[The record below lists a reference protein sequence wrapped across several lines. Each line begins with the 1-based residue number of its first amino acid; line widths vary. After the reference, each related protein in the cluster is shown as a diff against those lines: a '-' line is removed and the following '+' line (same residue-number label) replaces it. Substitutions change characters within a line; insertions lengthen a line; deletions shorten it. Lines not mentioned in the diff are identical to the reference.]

1 MCRCIY
7 VPWTELVKNNDA
19 LCSACVICVSYY
31 CLKRPYIFGCIL
43 WKRIIIVDSIPSFV
57 GSISYWASIP
67 SVFIR
72 TISPKVLIIAIQSIC
87 VTNTCHEH
95 DCYWQLDD
103 QGIYPWD
110 NGSSVNA
117 STYSRPGSQLLGLV
131 LWIYPTSSS
140 SLPMYVDS
148 HLWNQSERKWPP
160 SLDHFPNHQWQH
172 ECLVWSVS
180 NSASSSGVG
189 ESDAIKS
196 MRVRRSASPDPALKK
211 DPGDAHKEEEKE
223 EKRSQCR
230 VLVCRLTFVGNV
242 HHCCHRPVHPFGT
255 FGDHSRTVLDHRVH
269 RALKL
274 VRSD

>member
-103 QGIYPWD
+103 QGTNPWD
-110 NGSSVNA
+110 NGSSVDA
-117 STYSRPGSQLLGLV
+117 SAYSRPVLNYSDSFSGYTQLLPRL
-131 LWIYPTSSS
+131 
-140 SLPMYVDS
+140 
-148 HLWNQSERKWPP
+148 
-160 SLDHFPNHQWQH
+160 F
-172 ECLVWSVS
+172 
-180 NSASSSGVG
+180 
-189 ESDAIKS
+189 
-196 MRVRRSASPDPALKK
+196 
-211 DPGDAHKEEEKE
+211 
-223 EKRSQCR
+223 QC
-230 VLVCRLTFVGNV
+230 T
-242 HHCCHRPVHPFGT
+242 
-255 FGDHSRTVLDHRVH
+255 
-269 RALKL
+269 
-274 VRSD
+274 